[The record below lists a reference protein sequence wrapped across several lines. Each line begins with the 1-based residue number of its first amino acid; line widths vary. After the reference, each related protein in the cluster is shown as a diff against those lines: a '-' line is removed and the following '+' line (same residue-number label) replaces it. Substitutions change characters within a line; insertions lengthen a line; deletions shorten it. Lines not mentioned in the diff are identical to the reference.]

1 MDYSL
6 LTEQQLQK
14 KYYFLPENI
23 KAVLDSENN
32 MEIARQICR
41 AHHLNDEEK
50 VLIVEQLIGL
60 ILLGFVSAD
69 DLSREI
75 SENIHLNKKHADDIS
90 SEINRKIFALIKS
103 DIDKIYAPAGA
114 LAEEKSVAEE
124 SVPPMEISEEHTVD
138 LRAQKVEVKPPES
151 APLPEVKIAAT
162 EDKDKPFI
170 LHTQEEMKPTL
181 GMKKSLGGL
190 FGFSGGKEEK
200 PFGAASA
207 FDKSSADR
215 QDKPK
220 PVAVEVQI
228 GGLKEIKEEKFFGV
242 DQDKPKTELIMPQPP
257 VLSEIK
263 RKSFFKKIIDFFKS
277 LFIKKEIYYKEVEIS
292 TSIEIPKPLAPSQP
306 KKSSIPLELAK
317 FQAIQIGKTE
327 IPQPPKLPA
336 PIRVV
341 HYTELRTPLEMPKPI
356 EALKPPSPAVAGE
369 FIKIEQSPKYQPKSE
384 QPKPAEEIIVD
395 LRKAAEPK
403 IEPKKQ
409 SGEMIDLSTMKK
421 IVE

>member
-1 MDYSL
+1 MLKISRQQALQRWDVLSQNIREALFSEYNSGIL
-6 LTEQQLQK
+6 WRICEEQHLSEDK
-14 KYYFLPENI
+14 IFKVAALAGDVIMGFIHPEDLAQEI
-23 KAVLDSENN
+23 KNTLGINP
-32 MEIARQICR
+32 EIAASISRQI
-41 AHHLNDEEK
+41 D
-50 VLIVEQLIGL
+50 
-60 ILLGFVSAD
+60 
-69 DLSREI
+69 
-75 SENIHLNKKHADDIS
+75 
-90 SEINRKIFALIKS
+90 RKIFTLIKN
-103 DIDKIYAPAGA
+103 DIDKVYAPAGA
-114 LAEEKSVAEE
+114 LVEEKSVAEE

-190 FGFSGGKEEK
+190 FGFSGGKED
-200 PFGAASA
+200 AA
-207 FDKSSADR
+207 
-215 QDKPK
+215 QYKPK

-242 DQDKPKTELIMPQPP
+242 DQDKPKTELIMSQPP

-341 HYTELRTPLEMPKPI
+341 HYTELRTPLEIP
-356 EALKPPSPAVAGE
+356 KPPSPAVAGE
-369 FIKIEQSPKYQPKSE
+369 FIKIEQPPKYQPKSE

>member
-190 FGFSGGKEEK
+190 FGFSGGKED
-200 PFGAASA
+200 AA
-207 FDKSSADR
+207 
-215 QDKPK
+215 QYKPK

-242 DQDKPKTELIMPQPP
+242 DQDKPKTELIMSQPP

-341 HYTELRTPLEMPKPI
+341 HYTELRTPLEIP
-356 EALKPPSPAVAGE
+356 KPPSPAVAGE
-369 FIKIEQSPKYQPKSE
+369 FIKIEQPPKYQPKSE

>member
-1 MDYSL
+1 
-6 LTEQQLQK
+6 
-14 KYYFLPENI
+14 
-23 KAVLDSENN
+23 
-32 MEIARQICR
+32 
-41 AHHLNDEEK
+41 
-50 VLIVEQLIGL
+50 
-60 ILLGFVSAD
+60 
-69 DLSREI
+69 
-75 SENIHLNKKHADDIS
+75 
-90 SEINRKIFALIKS
+90 
-103 DIDKIYAPAGA
+103 

-242 DQDKPKTELIMPQPP
+242 DQDKPKTELIMSQPP

-341 HYTELRTPLEMPKPI
+341 HYTELRTPLEIP
-356 EALKPPSPAVAGE
+356 KPPSPAVAGE
-369 FIKIEQSPKYQPKSE
+369 FIKIEQPPKYQPKSE

>member
-1 MDYSL
+1 MLQITKQQANQRWDVMPVNLREVLCSP
-6 LTEQQLQK
+6 EQGKIILDIGKDNHLSNEKIGKIAGLAGYALMGFIHSEDLAQ
-14 KYYFLPENI
+14 EI
-23 KAVLDSENN
+23 KNTLGINP
-32 MEIARQICR
+32 EIAASISRQI
-41 AHHLNDEEK
+41 D
-50 VLIVEQLIGL
+50 
-60 ILLGFVSAD
+60 
-69 DLSREI
+69 
-75 SENIHLNKKHADDIS
+75 
-90 SEINRKIFALIKS
+90 RKIFALIKS
-103 DIDKIYAPAGA
+103 DIDKVYAPAGA
-114 LAEEKSVAEE
+114 LTEEKSVAEE

-181 GMKKSLGGL
+181 GIKKSLVGL

-200 PFGAASA
+200 PFGAA
-207 FDKSSADR
+207 
-215 QDKPK
+215 QYKPK

-242 DQDKPKTELIMPQPP
+242 DQDKPKTELIMSQPP
-257 VLSEIK
+257 KPPASTEKKEILIKSEIK

-341 HYTELRTPLEMPKPI
+341 HYTELRTPLEIP
-356 EALKPPSPAVAGE
+356 KPPSPAVAGE
-369 FIKIEQSPKYQPKSE
+369 FIKIEHPPKYQPKPE
-384 QPKPAEEIIVD
+384 QPKPTEEITVD